1 MNLPRHRR
9 RLLTLTGVFAL
20 VIAGLFGPAGTASAV
35 PTLVTCTGT
44 EQTDFSPGLTNQP
57 SAQQITFSNDYSA
70 CTHVVGLTVTST
82 TGTSGPVTVTNPS
95 QTCNDLL
102 ATGTGTK
109 TIDWATGQH
118 SEFSYTRT
126 TSLVG
131 GNVVVTRT
139 GSITSGLYS
148 GSLTTEQ
155 VVLVGLA
162 GLTECAE
169 PGGLTA
175 LEGAVVLTI
184 VGT

>member
-1 MNLPRHRR
+1 MRKNARR
-9 RLLTLTGVFAL
+9 RLLGLAGAL
-20 VIAGLFGPAGTASAV
+20 VLVLAGLGLSAGAAAAV

-44 EQTDFSPGLTNQP
+44 ESTDLSPGLTNQP
-57 SAQQITFSNDYSA
+57 SAQQITFSNDYDS

-95 QTCNDLL
+95 MTCNDLL
-102 ATGTGTK
+102 TTGTGVK
-109 TIDWATGQH
+109 TIDWADSQQ
-118 SEFSYTRT
+118 SQFSYTRT

-162 GLTECAE
+162 GLSQCAQ
-169 PGGLTA
+169 PGGLTE
-175 LEGAVVLTI
+175 LDGTVVLTI